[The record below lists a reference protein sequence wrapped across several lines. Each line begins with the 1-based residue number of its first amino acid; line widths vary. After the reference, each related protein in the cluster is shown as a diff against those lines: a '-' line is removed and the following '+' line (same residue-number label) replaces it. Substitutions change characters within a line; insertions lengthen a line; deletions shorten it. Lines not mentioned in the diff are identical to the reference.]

1 MSIYKLF
8 AYQDK
13 TAEIADLQE
22 AYKYMQL
29 FEYSD
34 KITKI
39 GNLQDAY
46 KQIDTAPDGQSLTS
60 LKSKRA
66 KLLTHYEMPHNNNRP
81 GAGVKASAF
90 FIAR

>member
-13 TAEIADLQE
+13 TAEIADLQD

-39 GNLQDAY
+39 GNLQIRQFVGFVGFV
-46 KQIDTAPDGQSLTS
+46 QIRNICGFVL
-60 LKSKRA
+60 
-66 KLLTHYEMPHNNNRP
+66 M
-81 GAGVKASAF
+81 
-90 FIAR
+90 